1 MKHAISISLGSSS
14 RDKRVEVTLLGQQ
27 VIIERI
33 GTDGDMEHA
42 AELYRELDGKVD
54 AFGVGGAD
62 LGLLVD
68 NKWHPLHSVKPM
80 VRYIEQTPV
89 VDGTGLKTTLERG
102 VANYL
107 DRNAEN
113 MIYPKRTLFT
123 AGSDRWGMS
132 IGFVE
137 AGYDCVFGDLMFSL
151 GLPIPLRTIASVK
164 RVASI
169 IMPVVGHMPFSMLYP
184 TGEKQDSFEPKHEKW
199 YRWATVVAGD
209 CHFIKR
215 YMPADM
221 AGKFVVTNTTTSED
235 VDLFRQRGTR
245 YLVTTTPVMDGR
257 SFGTNMMEAALVAV
271 AGKGRVLTHEELTG
285 LIAQQGFEPKLLHLN
300 D

>member
-62 LGLLVD
+62 LGILVD

-169 IMPVVGHMPFSMLYP
+169 IMPVVGRMPFSMLYP
-184 TGEKQDSFEPKHEKW
+184 TG
-199 YRWATVVAGD
+199 
-209 CHFIKR
+209 FIR
-215 YMPADM
+215 
-221 AGKFVVTNTTTSED
+221 TET
-235 VDLFRQRGTR
+235 
-245 YLVTTTPVMDGR
+245 
-257 SFGTNMMEAALVAV
+257 
-271 AGKGRVLTHEELTG
+271 
-285 LIAQQGFEPKLLHLN
+285 
-300 D
+300 